1 MFWWQGRVGDPAAGS
16 AQMAF
21 TDARDGV
28 SRGPTAGLNLGG
40 GVGDLAEHV
49 EENRRR
55 LAEAVGVA
63 RDHLVLMDQVHGN
76 DVAVVERAGQVLPP
90 CDGVVTTRSDLALV
104 VLVADCTPVL
114 LADPEA
120 GVVAAVHAGRP
131 GMMSGIVGT
140 AVDAMRDL
148 GASRPVAMVGPSVC
162 GRCYEVPAAMR
173 EDATRVTPSAHAVTR
188 TGTPSIDVAAA
199 VMEQLADRGVAA
211 TWIDGCTKESDRLY
225 SYRRSHDTGRQAG
238 VIVWREGTNS

>member
-1 MFWWQGRVGDPAAGS
+1 MFWWQGRIGDPASGS

-21 TDARDGV
+21 TDTRDGV
-28 SRGPTAGLNLGG
+28 SQGPAAGLNLGG
-40 GVGDLAEHV
+40 RVGDPTEHV

-55 LAEAVGVA
+55 LARAVGVP

-76 DVAVVERAGQVLPP
+76 DVAVIDRAGQQLPP
-90 CDGVVTTRSDLALV
+90 CDGIVTTEPGLALV

-114 LADPEA
+114 LADPRA
-120 GVVAAVHAGRP
+120 GIVAAVHAGRP
-131 GMMSGIVGT
+131 GMISGIVGV

-148 GASRPVAMVGPSVC
+148 GASRLAATVGPSVC
-162 GRCYEVPAAMR
+162 GRCYEVPAEMR
-173 EDATRVTPSAHAVTR
+173 EAAGEVSPSSRAVTR
-188 TGTPSIDVAAA
+188 SGTPSIDVAAG

-211 TWIDGCTKESDRLY
+211 TWIDGCTKESDRLF

-238 VIVWREGTNS
+238 VIVWREGASS